1 MAPARALYDVN
12 MKPLLSLDEVPPAET
27 GRWLPLAQIF
37 FGVPGTCCGNCV
49 VVDVDV
55 DVAVDVDV
63 VVVVVVV
70 VFDTPM
76 VLWPVACGYL

>member
-49 VVDVDV
+49 VDVDVDV
-55 DVAVDVDV
+55 DVAVDVD
-63 VVVVVVV
+63 VVVVV

>member
-1 MAPARALYDVN
+1 LR
-12 MKPLLSLDEVPPAET
+12 
-27 GRWLPLAQIF
+27 RFF
-37 FGVPGTCCGNCV
+37 FGVPGKCCGNCV

-63 VVVVVVV
+63 VVVVVV
-70 VFDTPM
+70 FDTPM